1 MGRLIGVPNRQADRH
16 VKSDEPVSTETAG
29 RDKQTNRELD
39 EDIESGQTNKQAAY
53 VGTGQTF

>member
-1 MGRLIGVPNRQADRH
+1 M
-16 VKSDEPVSTETAG
+16 KSDEPVSTETAG